1 MAAGVSLAGEDK
13 ADRPLIT
20 VSGVAEV
27 KVVPD
32 QVELRVGVEA
42 RSKDVGAAV
51 EQQREQI
58 KEVIALAENHGV
70 EEKNIQTD
78 YLNIRPV
85 YASSKN
91 GRFLDYYAVYRGVAI
106 TLKDPSKFDSLVAVL
121 IQPGVNQVF
130 NIRFKTTERRKYKDQ
145 ARAQA
150 MAAAQEKASAMAGR
164 LGQKIGK
171 AFSIEEQEVE
181 AARSAVVS
189 MNRVIEGPGGSGDAG
204 DDALALGRIS
214 VEARVKVRF
223 ELQ

>member
-1 MAAGVSLAGEDK
+1 
-13 ADRPLIT
+13 
-20 VSGVAEV
+20 
-27 KVVPD
+27 
-32 QVELRVGVEA
+32 
-42 RSKDVGAAV
+42 
-51 EQQREQI
+51 
-58 KEVIALAENHGV
+58 
-70 EEKNIQTD
+70 
-78 YLNIRPV
+78 
-85 YASSKN
+85 
-91 GRFLDYYAVYRGVAI
+91 VYRGVAI

-121 IQPGVNQVF
+121 IQTGVNQVF
-130 NIRFKTTERRKYKDQ
+130 NIRFKTTELRKYKDQ

>member
-91 GRFLDYYAVYRGVAI
+91 GRFLD
-106 TLKDPSKFDSLVAVL
+106 
-121 IQPGVNQVF
+121 
-130 NIRFKTTERRKYKDQ
+130 
-145 ARAQA
+145 
-150 MAAAQEKASAMAGR
+150 
-164 LGQKIGK
+164 
-171 AFSIEEQEVE
+171 
-181 AARSAVVS
+181 
-189 MNRVIEGPGGSGDAG
+189 
-204 DDALALGRIS
+204 
-214 VEARVKVRF
+214 
-223 ELQ
+223 